1 MTKAP
6 GLFALVVAHTLSVSV
21 ALGGCAGLH
30 TGGLKAVE
38 AAACAVE
45 DERLSVAFTDPAK
58 AHAYLVDLVERL
70 NGPETT
76 TVIVDGMEVPLPVA
90 VPSDAEAV
98 AEVIKLIEALVG
110 CIPTP
115 SETPEASP

>member
-1 MTKAP
+1 MAKASP
-6 GLFALVVAHTLSVSV
+6 LVLVLALLP
-21 ALGGCAGLH
+21 GCAGLQG
-30 TGGLKAVE
+30 GGLKAVE

-70 NGPETT
+70 NGPKTT
-76 TVIVDGMEVPLPVA
+76 TVIVDGMEVPLPVE

-110 CIPTP
+110 CIPT
-115 SETPEASP
+115 SHETPEDAP